1 MGAQEAPAPRNSATS
16 KVRPWLSDAWSLLAL
31 AFGQIILTVVFIAL
45 VPYGYLTQRARTD
58 TAVEAKLKVL
68 EEYGLEHQGED
79 LTWTD
84 ILEDRGAVVRELL
97 ESLPCGLLVAA
108 GIVLIYPFLGWWAGR
123 WLHYPQ
129 LAGLLILGSIGTQQN
144 IVMVPRNVEY
154 MNVAPISLGLP
165 VVMFLI
171 TLEFVLLTAG
181 ILAQRGRALIEKE
194 RQK

>member
-1 MGAQEAPAPRNSATS
+1 M
-16 KVRPWLSDAWSLLAL
+16 RPWLSDAWSLLAL

-58 TAVEAKLKVL
+58 TVVQSKLKVL
-68 EEYGLEHQGED
+68 EEYGVEHQGD
-79 LTWTD
+79 ALTWTD
-84 ILEDRGAVVRELL
+84 ILKDQGTVISELL
-97 ESLPCGLLVAA
+97 ETLPCGWLVAA

-123 WLHYPQ
+123 WLHHPQ

-165 VVMFLI
+165 VVMVLI

-181 ILAQRGRALIEKE
+181 ILAQRGQVLLEKE
-194 RQK
+194 RQI

>member
-1 MGAQEAPAPRNSATS
+1 MRT
-16 KVRPWLSDAWSLLAL
+16 WLSDAWSLLAL

-58 TAVEAKLKVL
+58 TVVQSKLKVL
-68 EEYGLEHQGED
+68 EEYGIEHQGDE

-84 ILEDRGAVVRELL
+84 ILKDQGTVISELL
-97 ESLPCGLLVAA
+97 ETLPCGWLVGA

-123 WLHYPQ
+123 WLHHPQ

-165 VVMFLI
+165 VVMVLI

-181 ILAQRGRALIEKE
+181 ILAQRGQALMEKE
-194 RQK
+194 RQI

>member
-1 MGAQEAPAPRNSATS
+1 M
-16 KVRPWLSDAWSLLAL
+16 RPWLSDAWSLLAL

-58 TAVEAKLKVL
+58 TAVESKLKVL
-68 EEYGLEHQGED
+68 EEYGLEHQGDE

-84 ILEDRGAVVRELL
+84 ILRDEGTVISELL
-97 ESLPCGLLVAA
+97 EAVPCGWLVTA

-123 WLHYPQ
+123 WLHHPQ

-154 MNVAPISLGLP
+154 MNVAPISLSLP
-165 VVMFLI
+165 VVMVLI

-181 ILAQRGRALIEKE
+181 ILAQRGQVLIEKE
-194 RQK
+194 RQI